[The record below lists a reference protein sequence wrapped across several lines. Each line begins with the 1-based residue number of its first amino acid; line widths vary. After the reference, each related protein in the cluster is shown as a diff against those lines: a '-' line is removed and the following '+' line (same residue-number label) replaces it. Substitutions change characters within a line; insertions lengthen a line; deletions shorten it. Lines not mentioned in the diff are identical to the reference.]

1 MTNYFALFA
10 ILIFMVTFSKAQTLN
25 KTNPKFLYQAG
36 RNEKICKRQISQNNC
51 ADNGTCCN
59 FGSCCLNDTRRV
71 NKQYCH
77 ICDDES
83 LCCPLGFCCYKPQKV
98 ESQSSNSGQKFL
110 QLGIVVVAMVGFIL
124 YVILAIKFGS
134 KRTAS
139 ENGDGNG
146 EDDVSSIDAAANRS
160 NDSSLFAF
168 LVRRGQQQRQP
179 ATYVADNVVFDEPSA
194 EDSTAGLPPPPPY
207 TP

>member
-1 MTNYFALFA
+1 MTNCLAVFAFLV
-10 ILIFMVTFSKAQTLN
+10 FMVTFSKAQTLN
-25 KTNPKFLYQAG
+25 KNNPKLLYQAG
-36 RNEKICKRQISQNNC
+36 RNVKICKKQISQNNC
-51 ADNGTCCN
+51 ADKQTCCK

-77 ICDDES
+77 ICDDET
-83 LCCPLGFCCYKPQKV
+83 LCCPLGFCCYKPQKI
-98 ESQSSNSGQKFL
+98 EPRSSNSEQKFL
-110 QLGIVVVAMVGFIL
+110 QLGIVIVAMTGFTFYI
-124 YVILAIKFGS
+124 ILAIKFGS
-134 KRTAS
+134 TRTAFES
-139 ENGDGNG
+139 EDGNG
-146 EDDVSSIDAAANRS
+146 EDDVSPTDAAANRS

-179 ATYVADNVVFDEPSA
+179 ATYVADNVFFDEPSA